1 MSFAM
6 IEEHTLDAKEILRAR
21 EALIEL
27 SNYCEEAEFFCEEAK
42 EDGSCQH
49 ERCQQRSP
57 CASPGMVSWGREPRM
72 NNKNGAATASGWQRL
87 WPQVGHPAH

>member
-1 MSFAM
+1 MMSFAM

-49 ERCQQRSP
+49 ERCVVLERLSKAQREWF
-57 CASPGMVSWGREPRM
+57 G
-72 NNKNGAATASGWQRL
+72 L
-87 WPQVGHPAH
+87 D